1 MEATKVM
8 SERYIVYAA
17 EPKYNRD
24 FEPIPLTSEFDIC
37 VELSKEESLETVLR
51 FDSKEEEV
59 KQFRIALN
67 DGKVLVLYIAV
78 CHEAKAVSIEG
89 AEVTEA

>member
-1 MEATKVM
+1 MEANKVM

-37 VELSKEESLETVLR
+37 VELSKESLETVLR

-59 KQFRIALN
+59 KQFRVALN
-67 DGKVLVLYIAV
+67 DGKALVLYIAV
-78 CHEAKAVSIEG
+78 CHDAKAISIEG
-89 AEVTEA
+89 AEVIEA